1 MSFSSSAVM
10 TDIRKEQGWGQGSLR
25 HVPVHGGGIP
35 IKWAGI
41 YKEMLEGFSYSLS

>member
-25 HVPVHGGGIP
+25 HVPVHGGGDANQVG
-35 IKWAGI
+35 WDLQRDA
-41 YKEMLEGFSYSLS
+41 